1 MMVRVYI
8 LSNMEF
14 LVISPTGNQS
24 ELIQIVNSDSNFDVA
39 LLCYEDIPKDIEK
52 RAKYVKYYRKE
63 KWEMISLFF
72 SEHPEL
78 IKEYSYFWFVDDD
91 IITDTKSI
99 NMLFKIAKDFSLK
112 LSQPSV
118 SGFTSFDICR
128 KKTGSFLRFT
138 NFVEIM
144 CPIMSSDTLE
154 KLYSSFRKTS
164 SGWGLDIIWRN
175 TLNDYEISIIDHINV
190 KHKDKVRSKY
200 GNRFKI
206 DPKEELKK
214 VLEEYNDTLKHKN
227 LSTVHFYSP
236 AHSDYLL

>member
-1 MMVRVYI
+1 MTAKVYTQF
-8 LSNMEF
+8 NMEF
-14 LVISPTGNQS
+14 LVVSPTGHES
-24 ELIQIVNSDSNFDVA
+24 ELTHLINNDSNFDVA
-39 LLCYEDIPKDIEK
+39 LLCYEDIPSELEAK
-52 RAKYVKYYRKE
+52 AKYVKYYRKE

-99 NMLFKIAKDFSLK
+99 NMLFKISKDFGLK
-112 LSQPSV
+112 LSQPSA
-118 SGFTSFDICR
+118 SGFTSFDIC
-128 KKTGSFLRFT
+128 KKKPGSFLRFT

-144 CPIMSSDTLE
+144 CPIMSSNTLE
-154 KLYSSFRKTS
+154 KLYPTFRKTT

-200 GNRFKI
+200 GNRFEVN
-206 DPKEELKK
+206 PKEELNK
-214 VLEEYNDTLKHKN
+214 VLEEYKDTLKHKT
-227 LSTVHFYSP
+227 LSTIHFYSP
-236 AHSDYLL
+236 VHSEYLI